1 MTNESTLHPE
11 EANEPLLTESTSRWC
26 MFPVQYNS
34 IWEYYKKAEASFWTG
49 IVPLEYVDFKL
60 QACGA
65 SDLHVMAVA
74 ITSSTHR
81 NTPLFPADGSIM
93 LYVCVDLSSCMLCV
107 TYTLFRYQRRSCL
120 SMARLLKTSASCLPV
135 ISCTSIVA

>member
-65 SDLHVMAVA
+65 SD
-74 ITSSTHR
+74 HR
-81 NTPLFPADGSIM
+81 HHIVHAQKHASIPRRWVNYA
-93 LYVCVDLSSCMLCV
+93 LCM
-107 TYTLFRYQRRSCL
+107 R
-120 SMARLLKTSASCLPV
+120 
-135 ISCTSIVA
+135 